1 MWGRGRERDGEM
13 ERERERERERD
24 SFKLTYDQRPEE
36 REVVQK

>member
-1 MWGRGRERDGEM
+1 MERW
-13 ERERERERERD
+13 RERERERERD